1 MTDVKA
7 RLDEIAKAIAAGAD
21 PHQFD
26 EEMDSLL
33 GTQMEERDHETEARW
48 EDSYRNGTD
57 D

>member
-21 PHQFD
+21 PKQFD
-26 EEMDSLL
+26 KEMDSLL
-33 GTQMEERDHETEARW
+33 GTEMEERDHETEERW

-57 D
+57 